1 MHSESILS
9 RLVVSIFFNYTFV
22 MKAPLCR
29 VCDVGVFP
37 DLQGIILE
45 DFFSCV
51 GRIQGATQSPSPSK
65 YFEKS
70 NIYSE
75 TILAD

>member
-45 DFFSCV
+45 DFFFLV
-51 GRIQGATQSPSPSK
+51 
-65 YFEKS
+65 
-70 NIYSE
+70 
-75 TILAD
+75 